1 MKRVIVADKVVKIGV
16 TLELTDEKAHYLAKV
31 LRCRPGEIIMVGDGQ
46 GEFFK
51 GEILESGSA
60 LVRVHVGDPI
70 KIVWEESVELHLIQ
84 ALPKGNKLERIVR
97 ASTELGVTGIHPV
110 ISKRSIPRLDARKR
124 QDKVERLR
132 RIAEQAARQS
142 GRPNLPRLHEIG
154 PLDEALE
161 QFREGDD
168 VLRLQFWEAEPR
180 RSLFMAL
187 NSIDRPIKKAVLCIG
202 PEGGWAADEIDFARE
217 CGFDPIYF
225 GHGILRVETAAVGF
239 LSIIKFYLNMTG
251 Q

>member
-1 MKRVIVADKVVKIGV
+1 MKRVIVADRLVKTGASID
-16 TLELTDEKAHYLAKV
+16 LTDEKAHYLAKV
-31 LRCRPGEIIMVGDGQ
+31 LRCRAGELIMVGDGQ
-46 GEFFK
+46 GEFYK

-60 LVRVHVGDPI
+60 LVRVHVGEPI
-70 KIVWEESVELHLIQ
+70 KIVWEENVELHLVQ

-97 ASTELGVTGIHPV
+97 AATELGVTSIHPV
-110 ISKRSIPRLDARKR
+110 ISKRSIPRLDPRKR

-132 RIAEQAARQS
+132 RIAEQAARQC
-142 GRPNLPRLHEIG
+142 GRPNLPVLKEISE
-154 PLDEALE
+154 LTEALDF
-161 QFREGDD
+161 FREGDD

-187 NSIDRPIKKAVLCIG
+187 NSIGKPITRAVLCIG
-202 PEGGWAADEIDFARE
+202 PEGGWAADEVDHARD
-217 CGFDPIYF
+217 CGFDPIFF